1 MLDVGTAEDRSI
13 DLHNKLGTLKLEC
26 PMRLRKRCV
35 PQALKA
41 IKDNILMAHPLAS
54 ISGTHGL
61 FSAPRS
67 LDNGILNL
75 PL

>member
-13 DLHNKLGTLKLEC
+13 DLHNKLGTLKLKC

-41 IKDNILMAHPLAS
+41 IKDNILMAN
-54 ISGTHGL
+54 I
-61 FSAPRS
+61 
-67 LDNGILNL
+67 N
-75 PL
+75 